1 MIYSAYKLMKQG
13 DSIQPWHTPFPILRQ
28 SIFLCLEQCNYCNY
42 CFLPCIQVSL
52 EAGKVIWYSHLFQNF
67 PQFIVIHAFKGFDI
81 VNEADVF
88 LGFSWFFCDPAV
100 VGNLIS
106 GFSAFSKSSLYLW
119 KFSVHIQLKPS
130 LKDFEHYLQFKSYVC
145 SLSHKLCPSLCNPMD
160 YSPPDSCPWNFPGK
174 NTGVGYH
181 FLLQGIFPTKGSNL
195 HFLHQQM
202 DSLPHHL
209 TPFNYIVCVFCCQV
223 AANLFCFVLNTFW
236 DINSLLDKWVASI
249 FFCFCIVL

>member
-1 MIYSAYKLMKQG
+1 MIHSQYKLIKQG

-28 SIFLCLEQCNYCNY
+28 SIFLCLEQCNYCNC

-67 PQFIVIHAFKGFDI
+67 PQFIVIHAVKGFDI

-130 LKDFEHYLQFKSYVC
+130 LKDFEHYLQFKSFVC
-145 SLSHKLCPSLCNPMD
+145 SLSYKLCPSLCNPMD
-160 YSPPDSCPWNFPGK
+160 YSPPDSPVHGIFQAKILESVTIFFSRGSSRPRDQTCISCISRWILYH
-174 NTGVGYH
+174 TTSH
-181 FLLQGIFPTKGSNL
+181 FLIMLFVFFVVKLQQI
-195 HFLHQQM
+195 
-202 DSLPHHL
+202 
-209 TPFNYIVCVFCCQV
+209 
-223 AANLFCFVLNTFW
+223 CFVL
-236 DINSLLDKWVASI
+236 SLILSGI
-249 FFCFCIVL
+249 LTPC

>member
-1 MIYSAYKLMKQG
+1 MGPDAIILVFWMLSAKPAFSLSSLPFIKKLFSSSLLSSVKVVSSAYLKLLIFLLEILIPACDSSSLAFHMIYSAYKLMKQG

-119 KFSVHIQLKPS
+119 KFSVHI
-130 LKDFEHYLQFKSYVC
+130 
-145 SLSHKLCPSLCNPMD
+145 
-160 YSPPDSCPWNFPGK
+160 
-174 NTGVGYH
+174 
-181 FLLQGIFPTKGSNL
+181 
-195 HFLHQQM
+195 
-202 DSLPHHL
+202 
-209 TPFNYIVCVFCCQV
+209 
-223 AANLFCFVLNTFW
+223 
-236 DINSLLDKWVASI
+236 
-249 FFCFCIVL
+249 

>member
-1 MIYSAYKLMKQG
+1 MIYSAYKLIKQG

-119 KFSVHIQLKPS
+119 KFSVHIRLKPS
-130 LKDFEHYLQFKSYVC
+130 LKDFEHYLQFKSFVC

-160 YSPPDSCPWNFPGK
+160 YSPPDSP
-174 NTGVGYH
+174 VH
-181 FLLQGIFPTKGSNL
+181 GIFQAKILEWVTIFFSRGSSRPRDQTCISCISRWIL
-195 HFLHQQM
+195 YHTTSHLLITLFVFFVVKLQQ
-202 DSLPHHL
+202 
-209 TPFNYIVCVFCCQV
+209 I
-223 AANLFCFVLNTFW
+223 CFVL
-236 DINSLLDKWVASI
+236 SLILSGI
-249 FFCFCIVL
+249 LTPC